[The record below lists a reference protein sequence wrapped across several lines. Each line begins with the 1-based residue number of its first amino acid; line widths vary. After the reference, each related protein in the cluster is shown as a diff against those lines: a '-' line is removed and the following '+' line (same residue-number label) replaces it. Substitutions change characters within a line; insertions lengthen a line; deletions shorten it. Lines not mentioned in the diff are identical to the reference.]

1 MARQLLPLLAIALL
15 ILGLGSTRVNA
26 GTFASSAF
34 VVAQANPYE
43 GLRDLR
49 APWYARLWADS
60 WFFKMLVIGAV
71 VAGFKAITGGKKSS
85 TTQPT
90 PRQSQSLPPA
100 PPAVPVAQPRLWLY
114 QSEGREVGS
123 FDEATLRQL
132 RGAGVISSSTS
143 IRRSDGGNWITY
155 GDVFGDN

>member
-1 MARQLLPLLAIALL
+1 MARQLLPLLAVALL
-15 ILGLGSTRVNA
+15 ILGLGSPRLNA
-26 GTFASSAF
+26 ETFASSTSILAE
-34 VVAQANPYE
+34 ANPYE
-43 GLRDLR
+43 GLRESR
-49 APWYARLWADS
+49 SPWFVELWTSS

-71 VAGFKAITGGKKSS
+71 VAGFKAITRGNKSS

-90 PRQSQSLPPA
+90 PRQNHSPTPT

-114 QSEGREVGS
+114 KSEGREVGS

-132 RGAGVISSSTS
+132 RAAGVISPSTS